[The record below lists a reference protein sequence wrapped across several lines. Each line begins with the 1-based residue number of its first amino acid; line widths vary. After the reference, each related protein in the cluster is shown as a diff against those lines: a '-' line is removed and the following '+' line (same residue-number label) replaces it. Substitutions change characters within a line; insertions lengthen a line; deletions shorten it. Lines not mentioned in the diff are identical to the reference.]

1 MTRGTLPLDHL
12 PPPSNL
18 RIPSVPRKPALLPG
32 ADPSLC
38 RPDTSKKGGKVP
50 PKLHGDIKGLE
61 LAFVETRR
69 RLVGTTVPESV
80 FFRMQKHP
88 GSISGFYEDAVSKFD
103 GDLPVLVEA
112 AVQFVKQR
120 KLQAGSDPI
129 RTANGRVYMTTFE
142 RIQEI
147 ENALVSIKGMSR
159 SKVLAGL
166 LQLLITGSNGPLNE

>member
-1 MTRGTLPLDHL
+1 MTHRTLPPHHQ
-12 PPPSNL
+12 PSPSIP
-18 RIPSVPRKPALLPG
+18 RIPSVPRKPAPLPG

-38 RPDTSKKGGKVP
+38 RPDQPRKAGKGKVP

-88 GSISGFYEDAVSKFD
+88 GSISGCYEDAVNGFD
-103 GDLPVLVEA
+103 GDLPALVEA
-112 AVQFVKQR
+112 AVLFVKQR
-120 KLQAGSDPI
+120 KLRASTDPI
-129 RTANGRVYMTTFE
+129 RTANGRVYFTTFE

-147 ENALVSIKGMSR
+147 EKALASVRGMSR
-159 SKVLAGL
+159 AKVLAGL
-166 LQLLITGSNGPLNE
+166 LHLFLTSSTES